1 MKITLIS
8 SSAAKPATKKAKI
21 PNSIQYLADKGKFRI
36 KSATPGHYVLSGS
49 RAKFKMIA
57 IVRFK
62 EETRFTPSMGT
73 KAFTATASQVL
84 PISVGVYDEPMHELE
99 AEAAAKAPGAR
110 SNVAGQKMGK
120 KTRAPNMLA
129 PGWWMFIRDKDNK
142 VTKEYI
148 GPRISA
154 RRLMDIVSGEPA
166 KAETA
171 KKAPAKTAKAEPAK
185 KTTKKD
191 PVEPITVKYIKGK
204 DVFHIYRGDEF
215 LTGLKKGQ
223 KAVSTRRLKSKG
235 VSDSEIADVLETM
248 TAKTKKPAAAKN
260 AKAPGKLD
268 LSPKAKAK
276 VDEYKRSLELRKS
289 DPVTKYIASSNLM
302 SHEMF
307 REGDIPMAQRRAEV
321 ARYAKHP
328 DVKAYL
334 ALPSRKTLL
343 NDLAEELGNAAFKTA
358 IEKFHTPKVR
368 SDVKERARKV
378 VEATLKELGTK
389 LFV

>member
-8 SSAAKPATKKAKI
+8 SSAAKPAAKVKI
-21 PNSIQYLADKGKFRI
+21 PDSVQYLADKGKFRI

-84 PISVGVYDEPMHELE
+84 PISVGVYDEPLHELE

-154 RRLMDIVSGEPA
+154 RRLMDIVSGEAAEPA
-166 KAETA
+166 KV
-171 KKAPAKTAKAEPAK
+171 KAEPAK
-185 KTTKKD
+185 KTTKKA

-215 LTGLKKGQ
+215 LTGLQKGQ

-328 DVKAYL
+328 DVKEYL